1 MRKRLS
7 WGAVLSLLII
17 VVAVTVCVT
26 MLVAMRR
33 FNAQVNELSNRQSMY
48 NYISDVDNAVR
59 QHYYGTID
67 EEVLRRAIAS
77 GQVKGLGDKY
87 AKYFTTEQYSAWLEQ
102 MSGQSTGFGLEIALD
117 EKGQVVL
124 SAVQQGSTAYSAGL
138 QKGDVVT
145 ALNKASLGEDPLAT
159 LQAALDANQPLIL
172 TIRRDGQETA
182 FELSASAYTRVSV
195 DSSLIE
201 TTGLIRIKAITDA
214 TPDQLKAA
222 YSSLKEKGATELV
235 LDLRG
240 VEAGSPEAAKRI
252 LSFLLPYGLY
262 GYYTDGDKTT
272 ELRAEESTQLDVPTA
287 VLVNKKTAGEAELIA
302 AALKQAGKAQLVGN
316 GTAGRSLVQDCY
328 SLASDN
334 AAVYITVGEFLLL
347 NKSGWEGQGLTPD
360 VEASLTE
367 EQEKVWELILPEY
380 DPQFQAA
387 VGALKGTTTTEPT
400 TTTTTE
406 VTTTTTV
413 AEGETTTAEGETTTT
428 AS

>member
-124 SAVQQGSTAYSAGL
+124 SAVQAGSTAYSAGL
-138 QKGDVVT
+138 QRGDVVT
-145 ALNKASLGEDPLAT
+145 ALNKAPLGENPLAT
-159 LQAALDANQPLIL
+159 LQAALDANTPLIL
-172 TIRRDGQETA
+172 TINRDGQETA
-182 FELSASAYTRVSV
+182 FELSASAFTRISV
-195 DSSLIE
+195 DSSLVD

-222 YSSLKEKGATELV
+222 FGSLKEKGATELV

-240 VEAGSPEAAKRI
+240 IESGSPEAAKKI

-262 GYYTDGDKTT
+262 GYYVDGEGTT

-287 VLVNKKTAGEAELIA
+287 VLVSKKTAGEAELIA
-302 AALKQAGKAQLVGN
+302 AALKQAGSAVLVGN
-316 GTAGRSLVQDCY
+316 QTAGRSLVQDCY

-347 NKSGWEGQGLTPD
+347 NKSGWEGKGLTPD

-387 VGALKGTTTTEPT
+387 VTALKGTTTTEPT
-400 TTTTTE
+400 TTTTVE
-406 VTTTTTV
+406 TTTTTL
-413 AEGETTTAEGETTTT
+413 AEGETTTDGETTTT
-428 AS
+428 TAS